1 MIKMQSLFIA
11 TFILCVHV
19 RRRAGERDKGREEE
33 GKRRRVCERKRKSGQ
48 E

>member
-1 MIKMQSLFIA
+1 MIKMQILFIA

-19 RRRAGERDKGREEE
+19 RRRGGERAKGRGGEE
-33 GKRRRVCERKRKSGQ
+33 KRRRACERKRKSGQ